1 MMQKYGEEIKATTK
15 GKNDYHAFVLSCF
28 VSATPVALLVR
39 LQRHQPVGST
49 ELSLQGLVL
58 ATQRIHNILA
68 PCNTDHLPHPSFRH
82 LHLLADPGHH
92 RLLPRGPDP
101 NAKCRLSEC
110 LPPQI
115 TNTECLPPQISSTKL
130 SNCQRNAH
138 RSWRELRQWPN
149 CDSS

>member
-39 LQRHQPVGST
+39 LQRHKLVGST
-49 ELSLQGLVL
+49 ELSLQGPVL

-68 PCNTDHLPHPSFRH
+68 PCNTDPLPHPSFRH

-92 RLLPRGPDP
+92 RLLPRGPEWSP
-101 NAKCRLSEC
+101 IGIAW
-110 LPPQI
+110 PY
-115 TNTECLPPQISSTKL
+115 SS
-130 SNCQRNAH
+130 
-138 RSWRELRQWPN
+138 RSWIDLSPLWPSEWVARSLRKARWYRQPYRWELGVA
-149 CDSS
+149 